1 VDGLSVYTESRTQ
14 TAVASW
20 SVARCSTDVLGAP
33 LSAPVASRA
42 LGNCATGRETL
53 GLIGSAAAGELGRGE
68 SAAALSISRFERS
81 RWRLRR
87 TRDAMGKATRFR
99 LVFGWAA
106 GTFVS
111 AKETLGDFAAAR

>member
-1 VDGLSVYTESRTQ
+1 V
-14 TAVASW
+14 
-20 SVARCSTDVLGAP
+20 P
-33 LSAPVASRA
+33 L
-42 LGNCATGRETL
+42 LKTG
-53 GLIGSAAAGELGRGE
+53 GSCE

-111 AKETLGDFAAAR
+111 AKETLGDFAAARRVR